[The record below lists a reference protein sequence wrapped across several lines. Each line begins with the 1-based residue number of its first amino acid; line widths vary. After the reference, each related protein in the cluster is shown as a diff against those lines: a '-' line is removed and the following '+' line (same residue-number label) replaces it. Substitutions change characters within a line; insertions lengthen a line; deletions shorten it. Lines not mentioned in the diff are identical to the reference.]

1 LGRIPNPSGSS
12 AGPTL
17 SGERSVLSR
26 AQITGFWAAWT
37 GWALDGMDSFIFAL
51 VLSPALTE
59 LLPKSG
65 MDGSPANVGMV
76 GSILFALFLVG
87 WGLAFVWGP
96 IADRFGRSRVL
107 AASVVVYAVFTGA
120 AALSHNVWQLGLFR
134 LLAGI
139 GIGGEWALAGTYVAE
154 AWPEDRRKMGAG
166 YLQTGYYTGFFL
178 AAALNFT
185 VGAHFGWRAMFLCG
199 LAPVLLALYIM
210 LKVKEPDKWARS
222 AAEVSIR
229 SSSPLAQIFGAPYR
243 RRTIV
248 NAALLTVAII
258 GLWAGAVY
266 EPSAI
271 ITVAKKQGMNAVAAL
286 RTASLGTA
294 LLSIGTILG
303 CLMVPILAERIGRGK
318 TLGLYFIGMA
328 YCIWLG
334 FGWAFYL
341 PNGLVPFIAVLFFL
355 GFFGGNFA
363 VFSLWLPEQYGTAV
377 RATAFAFTTSFGRL
391 IGAGVNFLL
400 GTAIHNYGSIPAGK
414 RSRCWSFHSQRKP
427 RVCGSR
433 TSQRSTRDRYGRL
446 RQRPD
451 EPLERSIREGDET
464 MKPTPLP
471 LLVPFLWPSSVLAQP
486 VPQQPSSPH
495 VWRPSQKTDAAATFT
510 YTRFALVGTFVTP
523 RHD

>member
-1 LGRIPNPSGSS
+1 MNAVGSN
-12 AGPTL
+12 AARRV
-17 SGERSVLSR
+17 RSRLSR
-26 AQITGFWAAWT
+26 SQITGFWAAWT
-37 GWALDGMDSFIFAL
+37 GWTLDGMDSFIYAL

-65 MDGSPANVGMV
+65 MDGSPANVGFA

-96 IADRFGRSRVL
+96 IADRFGRTRVL
-107 AASVVVYAVFTGA
+107 AASVLMYALFTGA
-120 AALSHNVWQLGLFR
+120 AALSQNVWELGLFR

-166 YLQTGYYTGFFL
+166 YLQTGYYAGFFL

-199 LAPVLLALYIM
+199 LAPALLSLYIVF
-210 LKVKEPDKWARS
+210 KVKEPEVWAKIAV
-222 AAEVSIR
+222 AAAAKAA
-229 SSSPLAQIFGAPYR
+229 SPLGQIFSPRYR

-266 EPSAI
+266 EPTAVI
-271 ITVAKKQGMNAVAAL
+271 ALAKKQGMDPPTAV
-286 RTASLGTA
+286 RMASLATG

-303 CLMVPILAERIGRGK
+303 CLLVPYLAERIGRRA
-318 TLGLYFIGMA
+318 TLAMYFVGMA
-328 YCIWLG
+328 VCIWLS

-341 PNGLVPFIAVLFFL
+341 ADGLAIFITILFFL

-363 VFSLWLPEQYGTAV
+363 TFSLWLPEQYGTAV

-391 IGAGVNFLL
+391 IGAGVNFML
-400 GTAIHNYGSIPAGK
+400 ASMIHSYGSLGIPVATTAVAFVVGLLIIPFAIETK
-414 RSRCWSFHSQRKP
+414 
-427 RVCGSR
+427 GE
-433 TSQRSTRDRYGRL
+433 RL
-446 RQRPD
+446 P
-451 EPLERSIREGDET
+451 
-464 MKPTPLP
+464 K
-471 LLVPFLWPSSVLAQP
+471 
-486 VPQQPSSPH
+486 
-495 VWRPSQKTDAAATFT
+495 
-510 YTRFALVGTFVTP
+510 
-523 RHD
+523 